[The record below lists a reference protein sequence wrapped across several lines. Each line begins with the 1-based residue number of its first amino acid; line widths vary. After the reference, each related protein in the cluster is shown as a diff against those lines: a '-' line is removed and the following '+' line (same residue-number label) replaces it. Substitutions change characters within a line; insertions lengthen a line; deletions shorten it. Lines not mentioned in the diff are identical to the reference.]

1 MTFSFSWR
9 LPTSRPLRKMLPEV
23 GESRQPI
30 NWSRV
35 DLPEPDGPT
44 IARSSP
50 AYTEKSA
57 PDGACVDSPPGPK
70 YVRRRSEI
78 STTGVPSITP
88 DPPRCLAASDRIH
101 ATFPTH
107 RSAQ

>member
-30 NWSRV
+30 NCSRV

-50 AYTEKSA
+50 AYTERSTPA
-57 PDGACVDSPPGPK
+57 RPLVDSSPGPK
-70 YVRRRSEI
+70 YVRRRSET
-78 STTGVPSITP
+78 SMTAVPAFTP
-88 DPPRCLAASDRIH
+88 DPPRCLASSDRIH

-107 RSAQ
+107 